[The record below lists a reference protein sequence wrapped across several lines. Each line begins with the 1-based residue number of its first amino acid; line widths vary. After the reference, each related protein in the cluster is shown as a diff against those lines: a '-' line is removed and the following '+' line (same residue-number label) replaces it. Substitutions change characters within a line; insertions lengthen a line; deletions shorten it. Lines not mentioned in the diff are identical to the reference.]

1 MAVAI
6 GLALVASAA
15 SADPRVAL
23 TGRPPPSSAVER
35 SSPSLVQQQAG
46 AASGS
51 PDAMSGTDSTS
62 GTDFAPT
69 GLGLDL
75 HEETLAHPATG
86 GLGIDLRPD
95 GTWPPPGSG
104 PGPTSGTGYGHER
117 GSEESVPE
125 SSRLGINLA
134 TLLED
139 DDVPD
144 DDPFPDV
151 DVALLFPQLRSYAP
165 SRPGSA
171 RAAPAP
177 APPPVRLASA
187 PSAPRPLAP
196 SGRERDRRAARIR
209 EHVAGRLRGA
219 SALESHRISDV
230 ILDAASWARLDPVL
244 ILAIIEVE
252 SAFDLQARSNRDAR
266 GLMQVRPATLWREA
280 ERAGLVGDDPYEPGL
295 NVRAGASYFRRLVDA
310 FGMNDVA
317 LMAYNAG
324 PNRILAH
331 LRAGGIPERYLE
343 YPRRVRAAE
352 ARLRAALSAPPA
364 LASRDAPARMQRP
377 D

>member
-1 MAVAI
+1 MQAQAHAV
-6 GLALVASAA
+6 
-15 SADPRVAL
+15 
-23 TGRPPPSSAVER
+23 
-35 SSPSLVQQQAG
+35 
-46 AASGS
+46 SGDME
-51 PDAMSGTDSTS
+51 PTS
-62 GTDFAPT
+62 GTDAADPT
-69 GLGLDL
+69 TVGGVGPASLGLDL
-75 HEETLAHPATG
+75 REETPAAPAMG
-86 GLGIDLRPD
+86 GLGIDLRAS
-95 GTWPPPGSG
+95 GGWPA
-104 PGPTSGTGYGHER
+104 SGTGHER
-117 GSEESVPE
+117 GAGEAVPG
-125 SSRLGINLA
+125 SSRLGLNLA
-134 TLLED
+134 ALLED

-165 SRPGSA
+165 SRPDSA
-171 RAAPAP
+171 RPSSP
-177 APPPVRLASA
+177 TPVRLASA
-187 PSAPRPLAP
+187 PSIPRTGSP
-196 SGRERDRRAARIR
+196 SGRERERRAARIR

-219 SALESHRISDV
+219 SALESRRISDV
-230 ILDAASWARLDPVL
+230 ILDAASWTRLDPVL

-280 ERAGLVGDDPYEPGL
+280 ERAGLSGDDPYDPGL

-324 PNRILAH
+324 PNRILGH

-364 LASRDAPARMQRP
+364 LASRDAPARSQRP

>member
-1 MAVAI
+1 M
-6 GLALVASAA
+6 
-15 SADPRVAL
+15 
-23 TGRPPPSSAVER
+23 
-35 SSPSLVQQQAG
+35 
-46 AASGS
+46 
-51 PDAMSGTDSTS
+51 
-62 GTDFAPT
+62 
-69 GLGLDL
+69 DL
-75 HEETLAHPATG
+75 REETAAPATG
-86 GLGIDLRPD
+86 GLGIDLRTAGGIPAS
-95 GTWPPPGSG
+95 GTGSA
-104 PGPTSGTGYGHER
+104 TSGTGR
-117 GSEESVPE
+117 GEAVPE
-125 SSRLGINLA
+125 CSRLGLNLA
-134 TLLED
+134 ALLED

-151 DVALLFPQLRSYAP
+151 DVALLFPQLRTHAQ
-165 SRPGSA
+165 SRPDPA
-171 RAAPAP
+171 RPVP

-187 PSAPRPLAP
+187 PSATRPGSP
-196 SGRERDRRAARIR
+196 SGRERERRAARIR

-230 ILDAASWARLDPVL
+230 ILDAASWTRLDPVL

-280 ERAGLVGDDPYEPGL
+280 ERSGLVGDDPYDPGL
-295 NVRAGASYFRRLVDA
+295 NVRAGASYFRRLVDS

-324 PNRILAH
+324 PNRILGH

-364 LASRDAPARMQRP
+364 LASRDAPARLQRP

>member
-1 MAVAI
+1 MAI
-6 GLALVASAA
+6 GLALVASSA
-15 SADPRVAL
+15 SASPSIAL
-23 TGRPPPSSAVER
+23 TGHHPPASTAGT
-35 SSPSLVQQQAG
+35 SSPFPMQAQ
-46 AASGS
+46 AHAVSGDTG
-51 PDAMSGTDSTS
+51 PTS
-62 GTDFAPT
+62 GTDAADPT
-69 GLGLDL
+69 TAGRVGPVRLGMDL
-75 HEETLAHPATG
+75 REETPAPAAG
-86 GLGIDLRPD
+86 GLGIDLRSA
-95 GTWPPPGSG
+95 GGW
-104 PGPTSGTGYGHER
+104 PTSGTASSTSGTGRAE
-117 GSEESVPE
+117 GETAPE
-125 SSRLGINLA
+125 SSRLGIDLA
-134 TLLED
+134 ALLED
-139 DDVPD
+139 DDLPD

-151 DVALLFPQLRSYAP
+151 DVALLFPQLRSYAQP
-165 SRPGSA
+165 RPGSA
-171 RAAPAP
+171 RPAP
-177 APPPVRLASA
+177 ATVPTPVRVASA
-187 PSAPRPLAP
+187 PSATRPGSP
-196 SGRERDRRAARIR
+196 SGRERERRAARIR

-219 SALESHRISDV
+219 SALESRRISDV
-230 ILDAASWARLDPVL
+230 ILDAASWTRLDPVL

-280 ERAGLVGDDPYEPGL
+280 ERSGLAGDDPYDPGL

-324 PNRILAH
+324 PNRILGH

-364 LASRDAPARMQRP
+364 LASRDAPARSQRP